1 MLKQRLRM
9 APNNDLFSE
18 EWCDLV
24 FDPRYR
30 EYGGYELRT
39 NSSRRHFKALL
50 IAGIVFVLIVTAPF
64 LVKQIFP
71 KKADRDTRV
80 RILTNI
86 RLDPPKED
94 EILKEVPL
102 PPEPLRNTI
111 KFSLPEIKPD
121 EHVSEE
127 PPPSQKEMAEQ
138 KAAIG
143 TTAFD
148 KGTDDISAPPAT
160 SENAKIAGDSDIPL
174 TVVDQMPQFPGGE
187 REMMRFIKNNLR
199 YPLSAQENNI
209 QGTVILNFVVDRE
222 GKITNLKVVKGIGF
236 GCDEESIKVM
246 QKMPLWNP
254 GRQRGQTVLVSFTM
268 PIRFVLN

>member
-1 MLKQRLRM
+1 MG
-9 APNNDLFSE
+9 PNNDLFSE

-24 FDPRYR
+24 FDQRYR

-39 NSSRRHFKALL
+39 NSSKRHFKALL
-50 IAGIVFVLIVTAPF
+50 IAGMLFVLVVVAPF
-64 LVKQIFP
+64 LVKQILP
-71 KKADRDTRV
+71 KKVERDTKV
-80 RILTNI
+80 RMLTNI

-111 KFSLPEIKPD
+111 KFTLPEIKPD
-121 EHVSEE
+121 EQVAEE
-127 PPPSQKEMAEQ
+127 PPPSQKELAEM

-143 TTAFD
+143 NTAFD
-148 KGTDDISAPPAT
+148 KGTDDVAAPPAN
-160 SENAKIAGDSDIPL
+160 SENAKIAGDSNVPL
-174 TVVDQMPQFPGGE
+174 THVDQMPQFPGGE

-199 YPLSAQENNI
+199 YPLAAQENNI
-209 QGTVILNFVVDRE
+209 QGTVILNFVVNRE
-222 GKITNLKVVKGIGF
+222 GKIINLKVLKGIGF

-246 QKMPLWNP
+246 EKMPLWSP
-254 GRQRGQTVLVSFTM
+254 GKQGGQTVLVSFTM

>member
-1 MLKQRLRM
+1 MG
-9 APNNDLFSE
+9 PNNDLFSE

-30 EYGGYELRT
+30 SYGGYELRT
-39 NSSRRHFKALL
+39 NSPKRHFKALV
-50 IAGIVFVLIVTAPF
+50 IAGLFFVFIIAAPF

-71 KKADRDTRV
+71 KKAEKDTQV
-80 RILTNI
+80 RMLTNI

-94 EILKEVPL
+94 EIIKEVPL

-111 KFSLPEIKPD
+111 KFTLPEIKPD
-121 EHVSEE
+121 ELVAEE
-127 PPPSQKEMAEQ
+127 PPPTQKEMVNQ

-143 TTAFD
+143 TTTFD
-148 KGTDDISAPPAT
+148 KGTDDIAAPTAT
-160 SENAKIAGDSDIPL
+160 SDNAKIAGDSDVPL

-187 REMMRFIKNNLR
+187 REMLRFIKNNLR
-199 YPLSAQENNI
+199 YPLSAQENGI

-222 GKITNLKVVKGIGF
+222 GRIINLKVVKGIGF
-236 GCDEESIKVM
+236 GCDEESMRVIE
-246 QKMPLWNP
+246 KMPSWSP
-254 GRQRGQTVLVSFTM
+254 GKQRGQAVLVSFTM